1 MSHPMLRRI
10 ATQAALV
17 VVALSLAGPASA
29 QGYPVKPIRVIVP
42 FPPGDAAD
50 ILARLI
56 GPKLTERMGQ
66 PVIVENRP
74 GASGQIGLEVLK
86 NAPADGYT
94 IGVGQGGNL
103 VVAPHTY
110 KKIPYDPLRDFVPIA
125 ILATNYLAVVAN
137 TQVPFKTAAEMVA
150 WAKANPGKLSVAT
163 NGEGG
168 FPHLAFEHL
177 GVMGGFKFQHVPYKG
192 ASQIITDVIGG
203 QVQVGIGAYTSLS
216 PHVLSG
222 RVQLIAVTNHVRVPN
237 KPELPIFA
245 DAVPGYDSRGWFGY
259 IAPAGTPREIV
270 AKLNDEINRA
280 MRTPEVSEKM
290 VASGLIIVTEPPEF
304 FGEVLRSDYG
314 KYGKLVRDIGFQP
327 Q

>member
-1 MSHPMLRRI
+1 MRQSLLH
-10 ATQAALV
+10 AFALA
-17 VVALSLAGPASA
+17 VVASALAGGALA
-29 QGYPVKPIRVIVP
+29 QSYPSRPVKVIVP

-50 ILARLI
+50 ILSRLI
-56 GPKLTERMGQ
+56 GPKVSERMGQ
-66 PVIVENRP
+66 PVIVENRA

-110 KKIPYDPLRDFVPIA
+110 KKLPYDPLKDFVAVA

-137 TQVPFKTAAEMVA
+137 PGVPFKSAAEMVA
-150 WAKANPGKLSVAT
+150 WAKANPGRLTLAT

-177 GVMGGFKFQHVPYKG
+177 AVMGDFKFQHIPYKG
-192 ASQIITDVIGG
+192 AAQIITDVMGG
-203 QVQVGIGAYTSLS
+203 QVQLGIGAYTSLS

-222 RVQLIAVTNHVRVPN
+222 RVRLIAVTNPVRVPN

-245 DAVPGYDSRGWFGY
+245 EAVPGYDSRGWFGY
-259 IAPAGTPREIV
+259 VAPAATPREIV
-270 AKLNDEINRA
+270 ARLNDEINRA
-280 MRTPEVSEKM
+280 MKLPDVSEKM
-290 VASGLIIVTEPPEF
+290 IASGLIIVTEPPEF
-304 FGEVLRSDYG
+304 FGDMIRSDYA
-314 KYGKLVRDIGFQP
+314 KYGKLARDIGFTP

>member
-1 MSHPMLRRI
+1 MRQLRTLI
-10 ATQAALV
+10 LATLALGFASAAL
-17 VVALSLAGPASA
+17 A
-29 QGYPVKPIRVIVP
+29 QSYPSRPVKVIVP

-50 ILARLI
+50 ILSRLI
-56 GPKLTERMGQ
+56 GPKMSERMGQ
-66 PVIVENRP
+66 PVIVENRA

-86 NAPADGYT
+86 NAAADGYT

-110 KKIPYDPLRDFVPIA
+110 KKLPYDPLKDFVPIA

-137 TQVPFKTAAEMVA
+137 PGVPFKSAAEMVA
-150 WAKANPGKLSVAT
+150 WAKANPGRLTLAT

-177 GVMGGFKFQHVPYKG
+177 AVMGGFKFQHIPYKG
-192 ASQIITDVIGG
+192 AAQIVTDVMGG
-203 QVQVGIGAYTSLS
+203 QVQLGIGAYTSLS

-222 RVQLIAVTNHVRVPN
+222 RVRLIAVTNPVRVPN

-245 DAVPGYDSRGWFGY
+245 EAVPGYDSRGWFGY
-259 IAPAGTPREIV
+259 VAPAATPREIV
-270 AKLNDEINRA
+270 ARLNDEINRA
-280 MRTPEVSEKM
+280 MKLPDVSEKM
-290 VASGLIIVTEPPEF
+290 IAAGLIIVTEPPEF
-304 FGEVLRSDYG
+304 FGDMIRSDYA
-314 KYGKLVRDIGFQP
+314 KYGKLARDIGFKP